1 METTMEYKI
10 LKRNS
15 HSELMGDV
23 NEQIA
28 KGFVPLGGV
37 AMDRSHGGAFAQ
49 AMVKRPSAAE

>member
-1 METTMEYKI
+1 MEYKI